1 LSVRC
6 FRRLRGC
13 SFLADNSGSFLTF
26 PRFVLKVDD
35 SSDCTITG
43 QLGIKRDLDFDSR
56 LVGMSSAVS
65 DNTRNRKTHRPS
77 SRSLS
82 SIPDTTSTP
91 PDTSNI
97 SPSVPTTTLPSISE
111 EVSPPNTT
119 DSPTSLLEE
128 LNLPPDALST
138 SQLSPIQIQEISTAI
153 VNHLKK
159 YGQVTTDLL
168 NFIHDGYTSKKNS
181 TSSTPV
187 GHPILLASNKMSNTA
202 PSHHRFT
209 IPQLSRYYGF
219 QSLKNWDTL
228 HDVCVPNFS
237 FIQSG
242 EMPVELG
249 NVANIKKSRSNKNP
263 IDCPKDFMEVVHCDI
278 GYRDTKSVGN
288 GAAYCMVFVDCATCY
303 TWIYPL
309 KSLTHTSLKAV
320 MSAWAVDAGQFPT
333 RLYTDFDCKL
343 LEGPTA
349 AYLRENKV
357 ALCGSP
363 AGRQNQNGLVERTW
377 QTITG
382 MGRAFITDMQMPRQY
397 WYLALRQAVQVHNY
411 VPCTVEGIST
421 TPHELVYGVKP
432 DLWVLFRMFSTGVFR
447 HTSDGL
453 HHRSGIAKSKS
464 IQGIALGHCRKSDG
478 MLFYCPCSQRI
489 YSSSDYKLDEGRN
502 TPNLFNL

>member
-249 NVANIKKSRSNKNP
+249 NVTNIKKGRSNKNP

-278 GYRDTKSVGN
+278 GYGDTKSVGN
-288 GAAYCMVFVDCATCY
+288 GAAYCMVFVDRATRY

-333 RLYTDFDCKL
+333 RLY
-343 LEGPTA
+343 GP
-349 AYLRENKV
+349 
-357 ALCGSP
+357 
-363 AGRQNQNGLVERTW
+363 
-377 QTITG
+377 
-382 MGRAFITDMQMPRQY
+382 
-397 WYLALRQAVQVHNY
+397 
-411 VPCTVEGIST
+411 
-421 TPHELVYGVKP
+421 
-432 DLWVLFRMFSTGVFR
+432 
-447 HTSDGL
+447 
-453 HHRSGIAKSKS
+453 
-464 IQGIALGHCRKSDG
+464 
-478 MLFYCPCSQRI
+478 
-489 YSSSDYKLDEGRN
+489 
-502 TPNLFNL
+502 